1 MRQDDARRLRAEVW
15 AGLHRN
21 EKRDG
26 LMSVPEAIAV
36 LRAYN
41 NWRRDNTGRV
51 AFVDPVLIGQA
62 IDLVCDAM
70 TQDVAA

>member
-1 MRQDDARRLRAEVW
+1 MT
-15 AGLHRN
+15 
-21 EKRDG
+21 
-26 LMSVPEAIAV
+26 VPEAIAV

-41 NWRRDNTGRV
+41 AWRRDNTGRV

-70 TQDVAA
+70 TQEVAA

>member
-1 MRQDDARRLRAEVW
+1 
-15 AGLHRN
+15 
-21 EKRDG
+21 
-26 LMSVPEAIAV
+26 MSVPEAIAV

>member
-1 MRQDDARRLRAEVW
+1 MTAARQLQPEPLAMGSGMTV
-15 AGLHRN
+15 
-21 EKRDG
+21 
-26 LMSVPEAIAV
+26 SEAIEV

-41 NWRRDNTGRV
+41 AWRRDNTGRV